1 MLLWPYMVSAPG
13 EDKPFSRRLVHGIEK
28 RLLGRMLTQGQV
40 EKIFVT
46 RREIKDSLVQ
56 SLGAETANRIVP
68 IPDPMELVDPIP
80 QSVAREELS
89 LPQGIPIFA
98 FLGNLSIV
106 KGADTFLEALPLVP
120 GNWIAIMAGLPI
132 DLSQARVEA
141 CRKSL
146 RGKGQLVTR
155 LGYLPE
161 PDFLRYLAA
170 ADVVVLPYKR
180 SFKGTSGILLG
191 AAAMRR
197 PILASDVNQVGQI
210 VQEGGL
216 GMVCPPESPTA
227 LALALEEIIKRR
239 AEFAEEVGP
248 RALKYT
254 QAHDSRI
261 MAQKIREAYAAV
273 IGTR

>member
-1 MLLWPYMVSAPG
+1 
-13 EDKPFSRRLVHGIEK
+13 
-28 RLLGRMLTQGQV
+28 MLTQGQV

-46 RREIKDSLVQ
+46 RRDIKDSLVQ
-56 SLGAETANRIVP
+56 SLGAETASRIVP

-191 AAAMRR
+191 AAAMGR
-197 PILASDVNQVGQI
+197 PILASNVHRVGQI

-216 GMVCPPESPTA
+216 GMVCPSESPEA
-227 LALALEEIIKRR
+227 LARALEEVIKRR
-239 AEFAEEVGP
+239 AELAEEVEP
-248 RALKYT
+248 RALKYA

-261 MAQKIREAYAAV
+261 MAQRIREAYAAV
-273 IGTR
+273 LGTR